1 MSFVLA
7 GGALARLVV
16 ATDTTDAHIEHLTET
31 YQARSEPDIPIG
43 IRWFYCAG
51 LGVALMC
58 MALVSISHVHKDL
71 DGLRLAKKH
80 RLVSRVVVAIILI
93 CLPLATRLDSLELV
107 AIVTCL
113 VVLVLVLELWATSC
127 CNERLFGRAKACQY
141 TGRCG
146 KKSVQALLNEGK
158 DFNLDELQKDRDKD
172 AGVTV
177 GP

>member
-16 ATDTTDAHIEHLTET
+16 ATDTPDANKDHLTEE
-31 YQARSEPDIPIG
+31 YAARSETEIRNG

-51 LGVALMC
+51 LGIALML
-58 MALVSISHVHKDL
+58 MGIIAMTHIHKDVG
-71 DGLRLAKKH
+71 DLRLSKKY
-80 RLVSRVVVAIILI
+80 RLIGRFIVAIILI

-107 AIVTCL
+107 ATVTCL
-113 VVLVLVLELWATSC
+113 VLFTLMLELWATSC
-127 CNERLFGRAKACQY
+127 CNERLFGRSKKCQY

-158 DFNLDELQKDRDKD
+158 SFNLDELQKDREKD
-172 AGVTV
+172 AGVTI